1 MNSNVLAEKISVSLR
16 KWTVMKLVKNYIKEE
31 SVLDVEKVLLQ
42 FFLSLNSK
50 KFKKNEVTEDIAE
63 YLNDFLCK
71 NNVDTE
77 FSSCFNMAV
86 CLVEIYT
93 ENIEG
98 KSIIYNEI
106 KSKNE
111 AECEDIETSDDSLS
125 ESEE

>member
-77 FSSCFNMAV
+77 YSSCFNMAV

-106 KSKNE
+106 RSKNE
-111 AECEDIETSDDSLS
+111 AECENIETSDDSFS